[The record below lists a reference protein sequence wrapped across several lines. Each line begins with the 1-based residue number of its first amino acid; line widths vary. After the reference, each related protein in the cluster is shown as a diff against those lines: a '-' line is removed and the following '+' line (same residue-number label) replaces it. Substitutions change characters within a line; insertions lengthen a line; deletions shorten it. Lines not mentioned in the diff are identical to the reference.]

1 MTVSTCREPCIEPSW
16 KKVIG
21 QEFEKP
27 YMKNLRQFLVKEK
40 QHNKI
45 IYPKGQDIFKAFEMT
60 PIDKVKVVIIGQDP
74 YHGPNQAHGLCF
86 SVLPNV
92 LIPPSLQN
100 IFKELNADLNIPP
113 PKQGCLTAWAKQGV
127 LLLNSVLTVEQG
139 RAASHQGKGWEK
151 FTDQVILE
159 LNNSPRPICF
169 VLWGSYAQQKGQVID
184 TTKHLV
190 IKSAHPSP
198 LSANRGF
205 LGSRPFSKINQ
216 FLEKTGQTPIDW
228 RLAE

>member
-1 MTVSTCREPCIEPSW
+1 MTTVSTCREPCIEPSW

-45 IYPKGQDIFKAFEMT
+45 IYPKGQD
-60 PIDKVKVVIIGQDP
+60 
-74 YHGPNQAHGLCF
+74 
-86 SVLPNV
+86 
-92 LIPPSLQN
+92 